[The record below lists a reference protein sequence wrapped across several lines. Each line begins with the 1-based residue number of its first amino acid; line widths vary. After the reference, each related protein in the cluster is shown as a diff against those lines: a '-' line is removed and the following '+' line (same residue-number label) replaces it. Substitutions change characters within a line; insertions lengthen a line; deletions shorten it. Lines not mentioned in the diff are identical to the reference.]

1 MTVAVLISKAAQKDF
16 NGLPASVQA
25 SVNDM
30 FLALANYPNVTGIK
44 ALKGGMKG
52 LLRARVGNYRVV
64 FTLTTGTIT
73 VVQIT
78 DRKETY

>member
-1 MTVAVLISKAAQKDF
+1 MTVAVLISKSAQKDF
-16 NGLPASVQA
+16 NGLPVAVQA
-25 SVNDM
+25 DVTAM
-30 FLALANYPNVTGIK
+30 FVALANYPKVTGIK
-44 ALKGGMKG
+44 PLKGGMKG
-52 LLRARVGNYRVV
+52 LFRARVGNYRVV